1 MNIANDTIVM
11 LSGVSCVGKTTTAYE
26 IIKRYP
32 HFRRVSELD
41 ILRTIVRTA
50 YEQIAVEKKL
60 CKMQTMEKYQ
70 ALFASLTNSD
80 FETAKRQSVLLI
92 PYVREIILRQQRRR
106 IPTII
111 EGAGIIPSCFFPN
124 GLPLSWLTDSVILIN
139 LYLSDESQHVMRR
152 ISRSL
157 ERNNHESIEE
167 TQQLVSKARSR
178 KNQELHMDTLRL
190 SRIYPNV
197 FSIDT
202 INKSPQCLAD
212 AIVEYVSDYFRNK
225 SNA

>member
-32 HFRRVSELD
+32 QFRRVSELD

-50 YEQIAVEKKL
+50 YEQIAIDEKLGKER
-60 CKMQTMEKYQ
+60 MMEKYK
-70 ALFASLTNSD
+70 ALFDSLTNSD
-80 FETAKRQSVLLI
+80 FETAKLQSILLI
-92 PYVREIILRQQRRR
+92 PYVREIVLRQQRRR

-111 EGAGIIPSCFFPN
+111 EGAGIIPSTYFPDDQ
-124 GLPLSWLTDSVILIN
+124 PLSWLTDSVILVN
-139 LYLSDESQHVMRR
+139 LYLSDETQHVMRR
-152 ISRSL
+152 SSRST
-157 ERNNHESIEE
+157 ERSSHEDIEE
-167 TQQLVSKARSR
+167 TRQLVSRTRAR
-178 KNQELHMDTLRL
+178 KNQELHMDTVEL

-202 INKSPQCLAD
+202 VNKSPQCLAD
-212 AIVEYVSDYFRNK
+212 TIMEYISDYFRNK

>member
-26 IIKRYP
+26 IIKKYP
-32 HFRRVSELD
+32 QFRRVSELD

-50 YEQIAVEKKL
+50 YEQIAIEEKLGKE
-60 CKMQTMEKYQ
+60 QIMEKYK

-80 FETAKRQSVLLI
+80 FETAKLQSVLLI

-111 EGAGIIPSCFFPN
+111 EGAGIVPSTFFPDDQ
-124 GLPLSWLTDSVILIN
+124 PLSWLTDSVILIN
-139 LYLSDESQHVMRR
+139 LYLSDENQHVMRR
-152 ISRSL
+152 SSRSQ
-157 ERNNHESIEE
+157 ERSSHENIEE
-167 TQQLVSKARSR
+167 TQQLVSRARAR
-178 KNQELHMDTLRL
+178 KNQELHMDTARL
-190 SRIYPNV
+190 SCIYPSV
-197 FSIDT
+197 LSIDT
-202 INKSPQCLAD
+202 MDKSPQYLAD
-212 AIVEYVSDYFRNK
+212 TIMEHISGYFRNK